1 MTLCR
6 KAQARFVA
14 RTEIGSPA
22 EIIDRVARE
31 VGAHQIVMGTR
42 GLGSLG
48 NLFLGSV
55 ATKVVR
61 LAQIPVTLVQIAI
74 AQLGAWK
81 SLLRRIARV
90 DLHQGG
96 ARPDDSFSAKLPR
109 TPSMNDPVATEEKDV
124 KAVDVMT
131 PNVVTIW
138 SKASVVEAAKLML
151 ERGISG
157 LPVVNDEGRLT
168 GMVTESDLFRRVE
181 IGTEPR
187 HSGRSSQSK
196 SRYDLLCEYL
206 KSRGQ
211 RVENIMSPDVIRVF
225 ENTLLAEVAALLD
238 LKRIRRVPV
247 MRDGKMVG
255 IVSRADFGLWCARS
269 SRPPLKSRTR

>member
-1 MTLCR
+1 
-6 KAQARFVA
+6 
-14 RTEIGSPA
+14 
-22 EIIDRVARE
+22 
-31 VGAHQIVMGTR
+31 
-42 GLGSLG
+42 
-48 NLFLGSV
+48 
-55 ATKVVR
+55 
-61 LAQIPVTLVQIAI
+61 
-74 AQLGAWK
+74 
-81 SLLRRIARV
+81 
-90 DLHQGG
+90 
-96 ARPDDSFSAKLPR
+96 
-109 TPSMNDPVATEEKDV
+109 MNDPVATEEKEM

-168 GMVTESDLFRRVE
+168 GIVTEGDLFRRVE

-196 SRYDLLCEYL
+196 SSYDLLCEYL

-225 ENTLLAEVAALLD
+225 ENTPLAEVAALLD
-238 LKRIRRVPV
+238 LKRIKRVPV

-255 IVSRADFGLWCARS
+255 IVSRADLLRALVRQIES
-269 SRPPLKSRTR
+269 SAV

>member
-1 MTLCR
+1 M
-6 KAQARFVA
+6 
-14 RTEIGSPA
+14 
-22 EIIDRVARE
+22 
-31 VGAHQIVMGTR
+31 
-42 GLGSLG
+42 
-48 NLFLGSV
+48 
-55 ATKVVR
+55 
-61 LAQIPVTLVQIAI
+61 
-74 AQLGAWK
+74 
-81 SLLRRIARV
+81 
-90 DLHQGG
+90 
-96 ARPDDSFSAKLPR
+96 
-109 TPSMNDPVATEEKDV
+109 

-168 GMVTESDLFRRVE
+168 GIVTEGDLFRRVE

-187 HSGRSSQSK
+187 HSGQSSPSK
-196 SRYDLLCEYL
+196 SSYVLLCEYL

-225 ENTLLAEVAALLD
+225 ENTPLAEVAALLD
-238 LKRIRRVPV
+238 LKRIKRVPV

-255 IVSRADFGLWCARS
+255 IVSRADLLRALVRQIES
-269 SRPPLKSRTR
+269 SAV

>member
-1 MTLCR
+1 
-6 KAQARFVA
+6 
-14 RTEIGSPA
+14 
-22 EIIDRVARE
+22 
-31 VGAHQIVMGTR
+31 
-42 GLGSLG
+42 
-48 NLFLGSV
+48 
-55 ATKVVR
+55 
-61 LAQIPVTLVQIAI
+61 
-74 AQLGAWK
+74 
-81 SLLRRIARV
+81 
-90 DLHQGG
+90 
-96 ARPDDSFSAKLPR
+96 
-109 TPSMNDPVATEEKDV
+109 MNDPVATEEKEM

-168 GMVTESDLFRRVE
+168 GIVTEGDLFRRVE

-187 HSGRSSQSK
+187 HSGQSSPSK
-196 SRYDLLCEYL
+196 SSYVLLCEYL

-225 ENTLLAEVAALLD
+225 ENTPLAEVAALLD
-238 LKRIRRVPV
+238 LKRIKRVPV

-255 IVSRADFGLWCARS
+255 IVSRADLLRALVRQIES
-269 SRPPLKSRTR
+269 SAV